1 MVQKSNLV
9 NAYNNNTAFKNFL
22 RNVMALPFL
31 QPDTIQPTF
40 IEITIPD
47 LTYLIVKLLISAY

>member
-22 RNVMALPFL
+22 RNVMALSNSYNHLKFAAL
-31 QPDTIQPTF
+31 SDTH
-40 IEITIPD
+40 
-47 LTYLIVKLLISAY
+47 